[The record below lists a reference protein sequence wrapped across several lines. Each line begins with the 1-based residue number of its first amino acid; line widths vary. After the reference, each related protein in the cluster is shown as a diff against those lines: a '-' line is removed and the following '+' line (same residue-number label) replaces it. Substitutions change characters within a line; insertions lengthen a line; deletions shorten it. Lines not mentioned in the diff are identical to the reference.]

1 MMSHTIP
8 YGRSLKIS
16 YYGLAGTGGD
26 IPPASMHLS
35 QYTLEI
41 TLSPVNDYDNKRNA
55 WVAATIANF
64 RKDDPRTFEGILEP
78 VNDVFTITSTVGD
91 VIRYKLYGDDLLVR
105 L

>member
-16 YYGLAGTGGD
+16 YYGQAGTGGD
-26 IPPASMHLS
+26 IPQANMHLS

-41 TLSPVNDYDNKRNA
+41 TLSPVNDYDNRHNT

-64 RKDDPRTFEGILEP
+64 LKDDPRTFEGILEP
-78 VNDVFTITSTVGD
+78 VNDVFMVTSTTGD
-91 VIRYKLYGDDLLVR
+91 VLCYKMYGDDLLVR